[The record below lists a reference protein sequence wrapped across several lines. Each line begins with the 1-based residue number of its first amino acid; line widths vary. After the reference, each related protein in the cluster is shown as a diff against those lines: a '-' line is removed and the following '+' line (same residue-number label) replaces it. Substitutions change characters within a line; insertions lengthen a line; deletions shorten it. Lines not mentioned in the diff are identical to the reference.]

1 MTGRKELKSLRS
13 RWLTSATSAAIAL
26 IMAGEASALDKDV
39 LARVDGVNITAQD
52 VASASKLY
60 AEQLSSVPA
69 DARRSILV
77 EGLIE
82 LELISGAATRAG
94 IEKTEKFESRMK
106 VLKAQTLNS
115 LFMDQ
120 KLSERISNEVVRKT
134 YTDQVSRIPPVE
146 EFRLLHIL
154 LKTEATAKEVIRA
167 LDAGEDFSALA
178 RKYSKDEESKSNGGD
193 LGFIAAGQNL
203 AEFDEFAAGLGIGE
217 YTRTPVVSAF
227 GFHLLK
233 LEEKRNRPPPPFEVV
248 SGQIRASLE
257 RVARQAI
264 LTELRGRAKI
274 EKFIADTSLPDQND
288 GHEHNPN

>member
-1 MTGRKELKSLRS
+1 MTEHKELQPLRF
-13 RWLTSATSAAIAL
+13 RWLTSATCGAIAF
-26 IMAGEASALDKDV
+26 IMAVEALALEKVV
-39 LARVDGVNITAQD
+39 LARVDGVDITAQD

-82 LELISGAATRAG
+82 LQLISGAAVRAG

-120 KLSERISNEVVRKT
+120 KLSERVSDEVVKKT
-134 YTDQVSRIPPVE
+134 YIDQISRIPPVE
-146 EFRLLHIL
+146 EFRFLHIL

-178 RKYSKDEESKSNGGD
+178 ERYSKDEVSKSGGGD
-193 LGFIAAGQNL
+193 LGFNAAGQNL
-203 AEFDEFAAGLGIGE
+203 AEFDKIAVSLEIGE
-217 YTRTPVVSAF
+217 YTKTPIVSAF

-257 RVARQAI
+257 GAARHAI

-274 EKFIADTSLPDQND
+274 EKLIADTALPDQSD
-288 GHEHNPN
+288 EHEHNPD